1 VVGQSLKRRPYRQI
15 GGQMDT
21 TAKIGEDK
29 PRHYGRSSIQKV
41 AAGFIPAR
49 LMLCRGIGSAVQG
62 ERIKE
67 RCA

>member
-1 VVGQSLKRRPYRQI
+1 
-15 GGQMDT
+15 MDT